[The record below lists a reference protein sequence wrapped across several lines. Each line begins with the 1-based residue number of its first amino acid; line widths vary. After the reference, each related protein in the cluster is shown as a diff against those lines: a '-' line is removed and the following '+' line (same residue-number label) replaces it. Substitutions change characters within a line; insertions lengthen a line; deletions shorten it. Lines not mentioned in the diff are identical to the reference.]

1 MKKYI
6 LNLLTCGLY
15 SQVKVLQDTNARF
28 NQRVLDVLESD
39 ESIVTTAKVD
49 VMIDDFHRDE
59 IQGEYMRS
67 NDFEPSD
74 YDLVLNGDY
83 NFDDFITADDVS
95 DEIDYDSIAEKAVSN
110 YDLVSNDTV
119 KDMID
124 SACADYTNFV
134 DEDTVKDMIDEI
146 EKPQQVSINDV
157 IEQLVNQTETYKGM
171 HLKYEVQ
178 ITEYK
183 RKIAELESK

>member
-15 SQVKVLQDTNARF
+15 SQVKVLQDTNAKF
-28 NQRVLDVLESD
+28 NQKVLDVLES

-74 YDLVLNGDY
+74 YDLVLNEDY
-83 NFDDFITADDVS
+83 NFDEFITAS
-95 DEIDYDSIAEKAVSN
+95 DISDNLDYDSIAEEIKCT
-110 YDLVSNDTV
+110 YDLVS
-119 KDMID
+119 
-124 SACADYTNFV
+124 S
-134 DEDTVKDMIDEI
+134 DTVKDMIDEI

-183 RKIAELESK
+183 RKIAELEDRLFLEKLS

>member
-74 YDLVLNGDY
+74 YDLVLNEDY
-83 NFDDFITADDVS
+83 DFDNFITADDVS
-95 DEIDYDSIAEKAVSN
+95 DNLDYDSIAEEVKCT
-110 YDLVSNDTV
+110 YDLVS
-119 KDMID
+119 
-124 SACADYTNFV
+124 S
-134 DEDTVKDMIDEI
+134 DTVKDMIDEI

>member
-74 YDLVLNGDY
+74 YDLVLNEDY
-83 NFDDFITADDVS
+83 DFDNFITVDCISDNIDV
-95 DEIDYDSIAEKAVSN
+95 DSIAEEVKCT
-110 YDLVSNDTV
+110 YDLVS
-119 KDMID
+119 
-124 SACADYTNFV
+124 S
-134 DEDTVKDMIDEI
+134 DTVKDMIDEI

>member
-15 SQVKVLQDTNARF
+15 SQVKVLQDTNAKF
-28 NQRVLDVLESD
+28 NQRVLDVLES

-74 YDLVLNGDY
+74 YDLVLNEDY
-83 NFDDFITADDVS
+83 NFDEFITAS
-95 DEIDYDSIAEKAVSN
+95 DISDNLDYDSIAEEIKCT
-110 YDLVSNDTV
+110 YDLVS
-119 KDMID
+119 
-124 SACADYTNFV
+124 S
-134 DEDTVKDMIDEI
+134 DTVKDMIDEI

-157 IEQLVNQTETYKGM
+157 IEQLVNQTEAYKGM
-171 HLKYEVQ
+171 HLKYEVE

-183 RKIAELESK
+183 RKIAELEDRLFLEKLS

>member
-67 NDFEPSD
+67 HDFEPSD
-74 YDLVLNGDY
+74 YDLVLNEDY
-83 NFDDFITADDVS
+83 NFDEFITAS
-95 DEIDYDSIAEKAVSN
+95 DISDNLDYDSIAEEIKCT
-110 YDLVSNDTV
+110 YDLVS
-119 KDMID
+119 
-124 SACADYTNFV
+124 S
-134 DEDTVKDMIDEI
+134 DTVKDMIDEI

-157 IEQLVNQTETYKGM
+157 IEQLVNQTEAYKGM
-171 HLKYEVQ
+171 HLKYEVE

>member
-15 SQVKVLQDTNARF
+15 SQVKVLQDTNAKF
-28 NQRVLDVLESD
+28 NQKVLDVLES

-74 YDLVLNGDY
+74 YDLVLNEDY
-83 NFDDFITADDVS
+83 NFDEFITAS
-95 DEIDYDSIAEKAVSN
+95 DISDNLDYDSIAEEIKCT
-110 YDLVSNDTV
+110 YDLVSSDTV
-119 KDMID
+119 KDVIEEVKD
-124 SACADYTNFV
+124 DI
-134 DEDTVKDMIDEI
+134 KDMIDEI

>member
-74 YDLVLNGDY
+74 YDLVLNEDY
-83 NFDDFITADDVS
+83 NFDEFITAS
-95 DEIDYDSIAEKAVSN
+95 DISDNLDYDSIAEEIKCT
-110 YDLVSNDTV
+110 YDLVS
-119 KDMID
+119 
-124 SACADYTNFV
+124 S
-134 DEDTVKDMIDEI
+134 DTVKDMIDEI

-157 IEQLVNQTETYKGM
+157 IEQLVNQTEAYKGM
-171 HLKYEVQ
+171 HLKYEVE

-183 RKIAELESK
+183 RKIAELEDRLFLEKLS